1 MSFSRNVMTLSIINN
16 GIVPHVYCFLKMSSI
31 LGNIIVGKKLDRE
44 KKSSYT
50 LNVTVSDGIN
60 LISTQVVIKLTD
72 VNDNPPKFRDSIV
85 TVTVVEENYNYND
98 TYPRLIYTLNATD
111 QDEGDNK
118 DIYYTSGILKYY
130 LIFLCIK
137 CIKQ

>member
-1 MSFSRNVMTLSIINN
+1 
-16 GIVPHVYCFLKMSSI
+16 MSSI

-60 LISTQVVIKLTD
+60 LISTQVVIRLTD
-72 VNDNPPKFRDSIV
+72 VNDNPPKFRESIV
-85 TVTVVEENYNYND
+85 TVTVVEESFNYND

-118 DIYYTSGILKYY
+118 DIYYTSGILKYL
-130 LIFLCIK
+130 LIFYTFSLCIK
-137 CIKQ
+137 CVNQLAKLNVVNSFHLDFYTI

>member
-1 MSFSRNVMTLSIINN
+1 MTFSRIVMTLSIINT
-16 GIVPHVYCFLKMSSI
+16 GILLHLYIFVLKMRSI

-50 LNVTVSDGIN
+50 LNVTVSDQKY
-60 LISTQVVIKLTD
+60 LVSTQVVIKLTD
-72 VNDNPPKFRDSIV
+72 VNDNPPKFKDSIV
-85 TVTVVEENYNYND
+85 KITVVEESYNYND

-118 DIYYTSGILKYY
+118 DIYYTSGILK
-130 LIFLCIK
+130 F
-137 CIKQ
+137 

>member
-1 MSFSRNVMTLSIINN
+1 MSFSKNVMTLSMINT
-16 GIVPHVYCFLKMSSI
+16 GIVPRVYCFLKMSSI

-50 LNVTVSDGIN
+50 LNVTVSDGKN

-72 VNDNPPKFRDSIV
+72 VNDNPPKFRDSVV

-130 LIFLCIK
+130 HIFSILFLCV
-137 CIKQ
+137 

>member
-1 MSFSRNVMTLSIINN
+1 MSFSRNVMTLSIINT

-50 LNVTVSDGIN
+50 LNVTVSDGKN

-72 VNDNPPKFRDSIV
+72 VNDNPPKFGDSIV

-118 DIYYTSGILKYY
+118 DIYYTSGILKYC

>member
-1 MSFSRNVMTLSIINN
+1 MSFSKNVMTLSMINT
-16 GIVPHVYCFLKMSSI
+16 GIVPRVYCFLKMSSI

-50 LNVTVSDGIN
+50 LNVTVSDGKN

-130 LIFLCIK
+130 HIFSILFLCV
-137 CIKQ
+137 

>member
-1 MSFSRNVMTLSIINN
+1 MSFSKNVMTLSMINT
-16 GIVPHVYCFLKMSSI
+16 GIVPRVYCFLKMSSI

-50 LNVTVSDGIN
+50 LNVTVSDGKN

-85 TVTVVEENYNYND
+85 TVTVVEENYNFND

-130 LIFLCIK
+130 HIFSILFLCV
-137 CIKQ
+137 

>member
-1 MSFSRNVMTLSIINN
+1 MTLSIINF
-16 GIVPHVYCFLKMSSI
+16 GIVPHVYCFLNMSSI

-130 LIFLCIK
+130 HIFSILFLCV
-137 CIKQ
+137 